1 MRNEN
6 GQNRCPCCNAA
17 ITAKD
22 APVASKFSQQLSP
35 AQMELLEFADPL
47 DGPDLV
53 KSLQLL
59 HDMALY
65 HSQHPI
71 DEVEKNALHS
81 TKLLWERIAAITKGP

>member
-6 GQNRCPCCNAA
+6 GQNRCPRCNAV
-17 ITAKD
+17 ISAKD
-22 APVASKFSQQLSP
+22 APAVSNISQKLSP
-35 AQMELLEFADPL
+35 AQVELLEFADHL
-47 DGPDLV
+47 DGPNLV

-71 DEVEKNALHS
+71 DEEEKNALHS
-81 TKLLWERIAAITKGP
+81 TKLLWERIAAITEGP